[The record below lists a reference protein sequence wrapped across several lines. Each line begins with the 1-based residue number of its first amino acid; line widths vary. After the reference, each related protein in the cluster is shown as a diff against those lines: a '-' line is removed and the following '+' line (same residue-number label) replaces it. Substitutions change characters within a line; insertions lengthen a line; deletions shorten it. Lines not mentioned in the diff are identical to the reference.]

1 MRNLTEVS
9 LKHRGMVWYFIL
21 MIFLGGIFSY
31 QKLGR
36 MEDPAFVVR
45 EMVVSVSWPGA
56 TALQVEQQVTDKL
69 EQELQDTPGLDHLT
83 STTRPGVSIIH
94 VSLRD
99 DMPAA
104 GVRDIWKEVRNHCE
118 DIKESLPEGVYGPYY
133 DDRFDDVYGSVFALT
148 ADGFSYE
155 EMRDRAQKF
164 RRMLLTLKS
173 VQRVKLLGEQ
183 KERVYVELEQAK
195 LSELGISPSA
205 VADALEAQGRM
216 MPAGRIETS
225 SDNVYLRLSGV
236 FDDVEDIRNLPVSGN
251 GKLFRLGDIAK
262 VERRFAEPAEPKMFF
277 NGEPAIGIAV
287 SMVPGENILQ
297 LGDDLEQMEKAY
309 QAELPLGLELHQVSD
324 QPQVVEHSIGEFL
337 HTLTEAI
344 VIVLAVSFLSL
355 GLRTGMVVA
364 GCIPLVLAGVF
375 CGMYLLGI
383 DLQKVSLGSLIIALG
398 LLVDDAIIAVEMMSV
413 KLESGFDRFHAACY
427 AFEATAKPML
437 TGTLITCAGFIPV
450 AFAHGIASEFCSTLF
465 PVISLALVLSWFVS
479 VMVAP
484 LFGYHLIRV
493 EPQQDADGKKDPY
506 RSRFYVCFRRILE
519 WFLTHR
525 KPVLGGTAVLFG
537 ISVYM
542 MGFVRQEFFPPSVR
556 PEIMVDLRLPDGSS
570 LQATEAESRKLA
582 DVLDGYP
589 ELVENYSY
597 YVGTGAPRFV
607 LTINP
612 QLPADNFAQFVIVA
626 KSTEAREELTQKLRQ
641 TMAEKLPAARCK
653 LQFLQTGPPADY
665 PIMLRVTGYD
675 PEKVLAIAQQARQL
689 VAQDP
694 NATDVHL
701 DWAEKSK
708 VVHLE
713 LDQDKLRGMGL
724 SSRTVAQALYTELT
738 GAKAAQFYAEDRTID
753 IDLRLAAGDRKDLS
767 KLKELP
773 IYLGSAGYVPLSQIA
788 KISYEGENGHI
799 ERRNLKPTVTVLGDI
814 KSGTPND
821 AELKAYDAVRELR
834 QSLPYGYGIEVGGAL
849 EDSGK
854 SLGYLVQPIPFMV
867 FAIMTLLMFQL
878 RNGKQMLLTLLTAP
892 MGIIGVAWGLLLF
905 DKALGFVAYLGILAL
920 SGMIIRNSVILIDQ
934 IQKHMA
940 EGESPWD
947 AIIDS
952 AVLRFRPILLTAAA
966 AILGMLPL
974 MPSTFWGPMALAI
987 AGGLLAAT
995 VLTLLV
1001 LPTMYAAVYHVEREA

>member
-1 MRNLTEVS
+1 
-9 LKHRGMVWYFIL
+9 
-21 MIFLGGIFSY
+21 
-31 QKLGR
+31 
-36 MEDPAFVVR
+36 
-45 EMVVSVSWPGA
+45 
-56 TALQVEQQVTDKL
+56 
-69 EQELQDTPGLDHLT
+69 
-83 STTRPGVSIIH
+83 
-94 VSLRD
+94 
-99 DMPAA
+99 
-104 GVRDIWKEVRNHCE
+104 
-118 DIKESLPEGVYGPYY
+118 
-133 DDRFDDVYGSVFALT
+133 
-148 ADGFSYE
+148 
-155 EMRDRAQKF
+155 
-164 RRMLLTLKS
+164 
-173 VQRVKLLGEQ
+173 
-183 KERVYVELEQAK
+183 
-195 LSELGISPSA
+195 
-205 VADALEAQGRM
+205 
-216 MPAGRIETS
+216 
-225 SDNVYLRLSGV
+225 
-236 FDDVEDIRNLPVSGN
+236 
-251 GKLFRLGDIAK
+251 
-262 VERRFAEPAEPKMFF
+262 
-277 NGEPAIGIAV
+277 
-287 SMVPGENILQ
+287 
-297 LGDDLEQMEKAY
+297 
-309 QAELPLGLELHQVSD
+309 
-324 QPQVVEHSIGEFL
+324 
-337 HTLTEAI
+337 
-344 VIVLAVSFLSL
+344 
-355 GLRTGMVVA
+355 
-364 GCIPLVLAGVF
+364 
-375 CGMYLLGI
+375 
-383 DLQKVSLGSLIIALG
+383 
-398 LLVDDAIIAVEMMSV
+398 
-413 KLESGFDRFHAACY
+413 
-427 AFEATAKPML
+427 
-437 TGTLITCAGFIPV
+437 
-450 AFAHGIASEFCSTLF
+450 
-465 PVISLALVLSWFVS
+465 
-479 VMVAP
+479 
-484 LFGYHLIRV
+484 
-493 EPQQDADGKKDPY
+493 
-506 RSRFYVCFRRILE
+506 RILE

-537 ISVYM
+537 ISVYL

-641 TMAEKLPAARCK
+641 TMAEKLPAARSK

-821 AELKAYDAVRELR
+821 AEMKAYAATKELR